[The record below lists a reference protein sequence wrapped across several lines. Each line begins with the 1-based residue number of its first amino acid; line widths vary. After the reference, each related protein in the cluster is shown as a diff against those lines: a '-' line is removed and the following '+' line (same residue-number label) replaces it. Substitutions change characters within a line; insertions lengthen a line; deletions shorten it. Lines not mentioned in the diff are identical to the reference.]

1 MAEPLLDEEIFG
13 DSDSDSCDGEDKT
26 SESNTDPFTST
37 NISEKWADYLYDQ
50 AGTRLI
56 GQQTGTPC
64 PQMIVTPNPRIMLTS
79 EESYI
84 FEAKEKLQVDFALE
98 QFQIQ
103 ALLGMIMNK
112 FLVILTLTCIQYIK
126 FY

>member
-26 SESNTDPFTST
+26 SESNMDLFTST

-56 GQQTGTPC
+56 G
-64 PQMIVTPNPRIMLTS
+64 
-79 EESYI
+79 
-84 FEAKEKLQVDFALE
+84 
-98 QFQIQ
+98 
-103 ALLGMIMNK
+103 
-112 FLVILTLTCIQYIK
+112 
-126 FY
+126 